1 MRKCVLKNGMAQS
14 VSLSALS
21 RELFAYAHSRMST
34 FVVVFAPAGW
44 VYLWTAQ
51 TETMMHINM
60 SSREKKRG
68 EITKL
73 KPASAPC
80 CPPPGRRENARRGTL
95 LLDLLHMF
103 FYSYFPLQVY
113 FLWAPWQ
120 LWFCNLFWRLLSFC
134 FLTCPHHLGKEDEHY
149 EVGPCSKADV
159 CPSLCLSSL
168 PDDCASISPT
178 ANMKVVSLGQR
189 WLNHKCLL
197 FCYLVKI

>member
-1 MRKCVLKNGMAQS
+1 MRKCVFKNGMAQS

-51 TETMMHINM
+51 TEMMMHINM

-73 KPASAPC
+73 KPAPAPC

-134 FLTCPHHLGKEDEHY
+134 FLTCPHHLGKKDEHY
-149 EVGPCSKADV
+149 EAWARQDLAAKQMSVP
-159 CPSLCLSSL
+159 LS
-168 PDDCASISPT
+168 
-178 ANMKVVSLGQR
+178 VSL
-189 WLNHKCLL
+189 L
-197 FCYLVKI
+197 FQMTVHQSHQLQIWKW